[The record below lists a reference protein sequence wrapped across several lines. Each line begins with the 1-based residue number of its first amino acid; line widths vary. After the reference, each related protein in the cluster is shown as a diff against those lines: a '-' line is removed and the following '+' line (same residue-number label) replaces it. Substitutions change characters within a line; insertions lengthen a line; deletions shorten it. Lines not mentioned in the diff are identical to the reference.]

1 MGAQSATPRARR
13 TRAKL
18 AGSNGVQALATI
30 GAFRGWARCIWGLS
44 GNKFRRSR
52 RPRRTVLA
60 QQENGMKLTP
70 TALTLVLASSS
81 LAIAAPAMAQMG
93 QYGSSAPPP
102 KIAVPPKADTTT
114 AAAPTNEY
122 KPNISSAARKEIIA
136 LQTAV
141 NAKDTANIPAALAAA
156 KAKAKNKDDHYV
168 IAQLELKAAVDAGDN
183 AAILTALEAVL
194 ASDVLPATNSVPL
207 YVNLGKLQFNAKA
220 YDKASTAL
228 EKALQLDP
236 GNIDATVILAEVRN
250 SQGRTAEAVALIQK
264 AIAARV
270 AAGQK
275 PEESWYKRAVKL
287 SYDAKLPSAD
297 AIAREWVAA
306 YPSAKNWRD
315 AIRIYQTNSGLD
327 DASLLDSMRLARAVG
342 ALQGENDYFRF
353 ANTLMSKGFPGEAK
367 AVLDQGF
374 AAKAIDRSRA
384 TFSQLYALASSR
396 SQGDRASLAASA
408 AAARSAADAKKAM
421 TTGEAYYGYGDYTQ
435 AADMF
440 RLALTKAGVD
450 KDLANLR
457 LGMSLLMAGDKAGA
471 TTALNAAGGAQ
482 TEVAKLWLTYAAQKA

>member
-1 MGAQSATPRARR
+1 
-13 TRAKL
+13 
-18 AGSNGVQALATI
+18 
-30 GAFRGWARCIWGLS
+30 
-44 GNKFRRSR
+44 
-52 RPRRTVLA
+52 
-60 QQENGMKLTP
+60 MKLTP
-70 TALTLVLASSS
+70 TALALVLASSS
-81 LAIAAPAMAQMG
+81 FALTTPAWAQMG
-93 QYGSSAPPP
+93 GQYPSAPPP
-102 KIAVPPKADTTT
+102 KVTVPPKGETPAADTTT
-114 AAAPTNEY
+114 GEY

-141 NAKDTANIPAALAAA
+141 NAKDTANIQAALAAA

-168 IAQLELKAAVDAGDN
+168 IAQLQLKAAVDANDN
-183 AAILTALEAVL
+183 AAIIPALEAVL
-194 ASDVLPATNSVPL
+194 ASDALPAATTVPL
-207 YVNLGKLQFNAKA
+207 YVNLGKLQYNAKA
-220 YDKASTAL
+220 YDKASAAF
-228 EKALQLDP
+228 ERALQLDP
-236 GNIDATVILAEVRN
+236 GNIDATVLLAETRN
-250 SQGRTAEAVALIQK
+250 SQGRGAEAVAMIQK
-264 AIAARV
+264 AIAAKV

-275 PEESWYKRAVKL
+275 PEENWYKRAVKL
-287 SYDAKLPSAD
+287 SYDAKLPTAD
-297 AIAREWVAA
+297 AMALEWVAA

-315 AIRIYQTNSGLD
+315 AIRIYQTSSGLD
-327 DASLLDSMRLARAVG
+327 DVALLDSMRLARAVG

-353 ANTLMSKGFPGEAK
+353 ANTLAGRGFPGEAK

-374 AAKAIDRSRA
+374 AAKAIDKSRG

-396 SQGDRASLAASA
+396 SQGDQASLAASA

-421 TTGEAYYGYGDYTQ
+421 TTGEAFYGYGDYTQ

-440 RLALTKAGVD
+440 RLALTKSGVD